1 MMSIFPNID
10 LKDINFS
17 TENSFY
23 CALFFKWWFKNK
35 NNNKATEEPQRSF
48 LNVK

>member
-23 CALFFKWWFKNK
+23 CALFFKWFKNK